1 MKKKITLL
9 FLFISVF
16 NYGQNKEY
24 KKAVNLFN
32 GKQYTEANVIVEKLL
47 NKEYGELDEV
57 TELYVLNMNLNS
69 YIYTNDF
76 KTAYSKAIVYFDF
89 IKNSKKVFVDDKSKN
104 KAVADTEK
112 IVEDLKSKIPKD
124 SNARSE
130 TNIASESS
138 LSSKTVNSESKV
150 GETSTTISD
159 NKTTLEPSSATK
171 TDNTETKVAET
182 NKPLSDDKTVTLT
195 VSATGKTLENA
206 KLNALRSAIEQA
218 FGAFI
223 SSKTEIL
230 NDNLI
235 KDEIVSVASG
245 NVQKYDIISQVEVPI
260 LGYAITLSA
269 TVSISKLTSYA
280 ESKGVAVE
288 FKGGLFA
295 TNIKLQELNEKAEY
309 IAIGNLLLVSLDL
322 LQKSYDYDLAVS
334 EPKFDNRY
342 NAYELKFNIST
353 KKNANYDAFIKYF
366 VSTIDKV
373 ALTTFEASERERIGK
388 TIYYLVIDG
397 KPYQLRSSN
406 SMVYLFNFFL
416 AGSLI
421 TTNSFGIYTND
432 GRIIKLERCKESLF
446 IAISKDGEWDNK
458 IITRFENVENVKD
471 VENDYFQRNRLLLDK
486 DGKNENIQNINDYF
500 NSSNFLYSN
509 WKASEYNSLFPTNKL
524 FFITTFKSPEFS
536 FIKHYNLSDI
546 ENISSFSVNKIEFFE
561 FLKNRDL
568 YVEKSS
574 PDEYSCFLEN
584 TKISIPSGYKNIQDI
599 KIGDE
604 VVCFDD
610 KGNLHTS
617 IVESI
622 NSHQNQDVFKYSV
635 WNGEPLF
642 ATPNHW
648 VLTSENS
655 FSEIGKI
662 NEMLTLVDTNGGLK
676 PITKVEYFGKE
687 TVYNFIVKE
696 YHTYI
701 ANDIRVHNGGKG
713 KFKQKK

>member
-1 MKKKITLL
+1 MKKIIILIHL
-9 FLFISVF
+9 FTSIVSI
-16 NYGQNKEY
+16 GQNKEY

-32 GKQYTEANVIVEKLL
+32 GKQYAEANVIVEKLL
-47 NKEYGELDEV
+47 NKEFGDLDE
-57 TELYVLNMNLNS
+57 EKEFYCLQMNTNCYSLL
-69 YIYTNDF
+69 NDF
-76 KTAYSKAIVYFDF
+76 PSAYSKAKIYLDF
-89 IKNSKKVFVDDKSKN
+89 IKNSSKGFLVN
-104 KAVADTEK
+104 KETAIEGAEK
-112 IVEDLKSKIPKD
+112 LIEELKLKIPKED
-124 SNARSE
+124 NGNSASM
-130 TNIASESS
+130 IASES
-138 LSSKTVNSESKV
+138 
-150 GETSTTISD
+150 
-159 NKTTLEPSSATK
+159 SSATK
-171 TDNTETKVAET
+171 TDNSESKVAEPP
-182 NKPLSDDKTVTLT
+182 KPVSDDKTVTLT
-195 VSATGKTLENA
+195 VSGTGKTLEEA

-245 NVQKYDIISQVEVPI
+245 NVQKFDIVSQVEVPNV
-260 LGYAITLSA
+260 GYAMTLNA
-269 TVSISKLTSYA
+269 TVSIDKLTSFA
-280 ESKGVAVE
+280 ESKGVVVE

-295 TNIKLQELNEKAEY
+295 ANIKLQELNEKAEY
-309 IAIGNLLLVSLDL
+309 KAIGNLLLVSLDL

-334 EPKFDNRY
+334 EPKFDSRY

-373 ALTTFEASERERIGK
+373 AVTKFEASEREKTGK
-388 TIYYLVIDG
+388 KEYHFIIDG
-397 KPYQLRSSN
+397 KLYQLRSPY
-406 SMVYLFNFFL
+406 SMIYLFNFFL

-432 GRIIKLERCKESLF
+432 GRIIKLEWCKESVF
-446 IAISKDGEWDNK
+446 RAISKDANWDNK
-458 IITRFENVENVKD
+458 IITRLENVEINV
-471 VENDYFQRNRLLLDK
+471 NDSYSDNFEHSYSDIVDL
-486 DGKNENIQNINDYF
+486 QNKNDYF
-500 NSSNFLYSN
+500 NALNFLTSH
-509 WKASEYNSLFPTNKL
+509 WRASEYNRTSPTDKL
-524 FFITTFKSPEFS
+524 FFMTTFKSPEFS
-536 FIKHYNLSDI
+536 FTKHYNLSDI
-546 ENISSFSVNKIEFFE
+546 ENISSFSIKKIEFFE

-568 YVEKSS
+568 YVEKSL
-574 PDEYSCFLEN
+574 PDEYSCFLKN

-604 VVCFDD
+604 VICFDD

-655 FSEIGKI
+655 FTEIGKL
-662 NEMLTLVDTNGGLK
+662 NELLTLVDTDGGLK

-687 TVYNFIVKE
+687 TVYNFIVKD

-713 KFKQKK
+713 KFKASKNGKN

>member
-1 MKKKITLL
+1 M
-9 FLFISVF
+9 
-16 NYGQNKEY
+16 
-24 KKAVNLFN
+24 
-32 GKQYTEANVIVEKLL
+32 
-47 NKEYGELDEV
+47 
-57 TELYVLNMNLNS
+57 
-69 YIYTNDF
+69 
-76 KTAYSKAIVYFDF
+76 
-89 IKNSKKVFVDDKSKN
+89 
-104 KAVADTEK
+104 
-112 IVEDLKSKIPKD
+112 
-124 SNARSE
+124 
-130 TNIASESS
+130 IASES
-138 LSSKTVNSESKV
+138 
-150 GETSTTISD
+150 
-159 NKTTLEPSSATK
+159 SSATK
-171 TDNTETKVAET
+171 TDNSESKVAEPP
-182 NKPLSDDKTVTLT
+182 KPVSDDKTVTLT
-195 VSATGKTLENA
+195 VSGTGKTLEEA

-245 NVQKYDIISQVEVPI
+245 NVQKFDIVSQVEVPNV
-260 LGYAITLSA
+260 GYAMTLNA
-269 TVSISKLTSYA
+269 TVSIDKLTSFA
-280 ESKGVAVE
+280 ESKGVVVE

-295 TNIKLQELNEKAEY
+295 ANIKLQELNEKAEY
-309 IAIGNLLLVSLDL
+309 KAIGNLLLVSLDL

-334 EPKFDNRY
+334 EPKFDSRY

-373 ALTTFEASERERIGK
+373 AVTKFEASEREKTGK
-388 TIYYLVIDG
+388 KEYHFIIDG
-397 KPYQLRSSN
+397 KLYQLRSPY
-406 SMVYLFNFFL
+406 SMIYLFNFFL

-432 GRIIKLERCKESLF
+432 GRIIKLEWCKESVF
-446 IAISKDGEWDNK
+446 RAISKDANWDNK
-458 IITRFENVENVKD
+458 IITRLENVEINV
-471 VENDYFQRNRLLLDK
+471 NDSYSDNFEHSYSDIVDL
-486 DGKNENIQNINDYF
+486 QNKNDYF
-500 NSSNFLYSN
+500 NALNFLTSH
-509 WKASEYNSLFPTNKL
+509 WRASEYNRTSPTDKL
-524 FFITTFKSPEFS
+524 FFMTTFKSPEFS
-536 FIKHYNLSDI
+536 FTKHYNLSDI
-546 ENISSFSVNKIEFFE
+546 ENISSFSIKKIEFFE

-568 YVEKSS
+568 YVEKSL
-574 PDEYSCFLEN
+574 PDEYSCFLKN

-604 VVCFDD
+604 VICFDD

-655 FSEIGKI
+655 FTEIGKL
-662 NEMLTLVDTNGGLK
+662 NELLTLVDTDGGLK

-687 TVYNFIVKE
+687 TVYNFIVKD

-713 KFKQKK
+713 KFKASKNGKN